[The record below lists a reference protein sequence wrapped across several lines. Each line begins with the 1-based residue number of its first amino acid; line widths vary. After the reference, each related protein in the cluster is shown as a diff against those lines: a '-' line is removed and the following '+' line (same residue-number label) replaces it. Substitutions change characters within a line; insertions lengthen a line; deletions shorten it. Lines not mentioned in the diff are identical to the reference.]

1 MLTDMAANQDDRPTI
16 VAISLLAYI
25 LQDILHEGLG
35 HGVTAWLGG
44 AHHLTIS
51 TVALSCDID
60 TRWISANGTL
70 VNLVFAVFFW
80 LLLLRPQRYAPATRY
95 FLVMAMAG
103 NLFTGTGYFLF
114 SGVFNFG
121 DWAAVIRG
129 WQPHWM
135 WRLGLIVLGVVSYY
149 ASMLIV
155 ANALRGFQTED
166 QGSRRI
172 RGLCWTPYFSE
183 GLLAFF
189 AGLLNPAGLFYV
201 IAAALPS
208 TLGAN
213 AGLLSLPAVMRGW
226 SLGKDGPVG
235 PIDRSMAWIAVGAV
249 ASLLFVFVL
258 GRGLSW

>member
-1 MLTDMAANQDDRPTI
+1 MVSARDDRPTMI
-16 VAISLLAYI
+16 AISLLAYI
-25 LQDILHEGLG
+25 LADILHEGLG
-35 HGVTAWLGG
+35 HGVTAWLSG
-44 AHHLTIS
+44 AHQLTIS

-70 VNLVFAVFFW
+70 VNLVFAALFW
-80 LLLLRPQRYAPATRY
+80 FLLLRPRRYAPATRY
-95 FLVMAMAG
+95 FLVLSLAG
-103 NLFTGTGYFLF
+103 SLFTGTGYFLF

-135 WRLGLIVLGVVSYY
+135 WRLGLILLGVLSYY

-155 ANALRGFQTED
+155 ADALREFQAGD
-166 QGSRRI
+166 DGSRRI

-183 GLLAFF
+183 GFLAFF

-201 IAAALPS
+201 IASALPS

-213 AGLLSLPAVMRGW
+213 AGLLSLPAMMRGW
-226 SLGKDGPVG
+226 KRQEEPVG
-235 PIDRSMAWIAVGAV
+235 PIERSMPWIAVGGV
-249 ASLLFVFVL
+249 ASLLFVVVL
-258 GRGLSW
+258 GRGLSWSR